1 MPTLLS
7 DVICRRSIGFILIFY
22 RFWIQMNWR
31 KTFRHAA
38 TIKLTSWTFNLANWQ
53 PCSRRLQWVPG
64 SSWVHLPQIIFINM
78 MPVAYSRT
86 TSWLWSDYTFF
97 QFGLCVRRGS
107 SNDYTFFAIM
117 MYDFWIGCE
126 QGGCKV
132 IYMISR
138 LGLTDPYLLQKN
150 IQKKKTHRHSK
161 LLLLPL
167 LKVWYFK

>member
-1 MPTLLS
+1 MLRKKHKLYILTYLTLMPTLLS
-7 DVICRRSIGFILIFY
+7 DVICRCFLSFILIFHN
-22 RFWIQMNWR
+22 FWIKMKWR

-38 TIKLTSWTFNLANWQ
+38 PIKLTSWTFNLANWQ

-132 IYMISR
+132 I
-138 LGLTDPYLLQKN
+138 
-150 IQKKKTHRHSK
+150 
-161 LLLLPL
+161 
-167 LKVWYFK
+167 